1 MIRTALIAAAL
12 LLGTSAEATPYK
24 ITMNAYYDTLY
35 TPGTPKSGTMSFQAI
50 INDPQVVTTTSA
62 GEGGLDIVSSTT
74 RFAAMFDTKVDGV
87 TAAKSFMDLT
97 LGWATIP
104 NLDFGYPSLEKVLQ
118 VGFNTLSLPSTVQIA
133 KPAIT
138 DLCNT
143 GYQPYGA
150 CTLGPITSTTRTDLA
165 GALFLDTYAPLD
177 SSKKN
182 ILDFSLGNDGSYLGY
197 NEAEVNW
204 QATPPAGYTGD
215 DPWPEH
221 RIVYQFTLSNF
232 TISPVPEPASWA
244 ILITGFGMVGATMR
258 RKKRALAHA

>member
-35 TPGTPKSGTMSFQAI
+35 TPGTKKSGTMSFQAI
-50 INDPQVVTTTSA
+50 INDPQVVTTTST
-62 GEGGLDIVSSTT
+62 GQWGLDIVSSTT
-74 RFAAMFDTKVDGV
+74 RIAATFDTKVDGV
-87 TAAKSFMDLT
+87 SAAKSFMDLT
-97 LGWATIP
+97 LDWATIP
-104 NLDFGYPSLEKVLQ
+104 SLEQGYLSVEEVLQ
-118 VGFNTLSLPSTVQIA
+118 VRFNTLSLPSTVQLA

-150 CTLGPITSTTRTDLA
+150 CTLGPITSTTRTDIG
-165 GALFLDTYAPLD
+165 GALFLDTYGPLD

-221 RIVYQFTLSNF
+221 RIVYQFTLGSF

-244 ILITGFGMVGATMR
+244 ILITGFGMVGAMTR
-258 RKKRALAHA
+258 RKKRALARA

>member
-50 INDPQVVTTTSA
+50 INDPQVVTTTYT
-62 GEGGLDIVSSTT
+62 GDWGLDIVSSET

-97 LGWATIP
+97 LGWTTIP
-104 NLDFGYPSLEKVLQ
+104 SLEFGYPSLEKVLQ
-118 VGFNTLSLPSTVQIA
+118 VSFNTLSLPSTVQMA

-150 CTLGPITSTTRTDLA
+150 CTLGPITSTTLTDIG
-165 GALFLDTYAPLD
+165 GALFLDTYGPLD

-182 ILDFSLGNDGSYLGY
+182 ILDFSLGHDESYPGY
-197 NEAEVNW
+197 NQAEVRW

-215 DPWPEH
+215 DPWPDHE
-221 RIVYQFTLSNF
+221 IVYQFTLDSF

-244 ILITGFGMVGATMR
+244 ILITGFGMVGAVTR
-258 RKKRALAHA
+258 RKKQALAHA